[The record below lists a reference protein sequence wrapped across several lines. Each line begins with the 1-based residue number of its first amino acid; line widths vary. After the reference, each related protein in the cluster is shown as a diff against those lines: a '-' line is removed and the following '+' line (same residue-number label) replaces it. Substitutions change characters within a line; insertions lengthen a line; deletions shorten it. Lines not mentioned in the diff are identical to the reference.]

1 MKNLKVSPYPYRE
14 TINGE
19 VIDGTFLKS
28 PVFCKRNNTEKCK
41 QFYRKVLKKEGI
53 YQCPYGFATDF
64 FKIDKQ
70 TVIFT
75 GLNIEK
81 HSDRKKVQKNLS
93 KKDFSPKIT
102 IQHYNET
109 KKNFIEF
116 IKANSELAQTLTDY
130 SDAKNDI
137 EENKEILDNTFHELR
152 KLNMQLKRQ
161 SEKLNFEIDK
171 HNVSYQN
178 VKYLGL
184 NIFATSRLISTRLNT
199 YDFGL
204 NPELISNT
212 AKKPTKVFKK
222 IEKVAHCLKIQSDE
236 EKVRIHLDGNS
247 YNSIEANDVFELL
260 PFLLLENAIKYSPQ
274 NEQVSVKFYEN
285 DNDLTVRIKN
295 LGPRPES
302 NEIPKLTER
311 GVRSVNVNGEG
322 GFGLGLY
329 LANFIADLNGIGFD
343 ITIDKD
349 IKYISGK
356 KYSDFIVELKFKDM
370 IINEEE

>member
-1 MKNLKVSPYPYRE
+1 
-14 TINGE
+14 
-19 VIDGTFLKS
+19 
-28 PVFCKRNNTEKCK
+28 
-41 QFYRKVLKKEGI
+41 
-53 YQCPYGFATDF
+53 YGFATDY
-64 FKIDKQ
+64 FKINKQ

-81 HSDRKKVQKNLS
+81 FSDRKKAQKNLT
-93 KKDFSPKIT
+93 KKDFSPRIT
-102 IQHYNET
+102 IEHYSET
-109 KKNFIEF
+109 KQNFIEF

-171 HNVSYQN
+171 HNPSYQN
-178 VKYLGL
+178 IKYLGL

-222 IEKVAHCLKIQSDE
+222 VEKVTHCLKIQSDE
-236 EKVRIHLDGNS
+236 EKVRIQLEGNS
-247 YNSIEANDVFELL
+247 YNSIVANDVFELL

-274 NEQVSVKFYEN
+274 NEQVTVKFFEN
-285 DNDLTVRIKN
+285 DDNLTIRIRN
-295 LGPRPES
+295 LGPRPEPE
-302 NEIPKLTER
+302 EIPKLTER
-311 GVRSVNVNGEG
+311 GIRSKNVNGESG
-322 GFGLGLY
+322 YGLGLY
-329 LANFIADLNGIGFD
+329 LANFIADLNGIDFN
-343 ITIDKD
+343 ITVDKE
-349 IKYISGK
+349 IKYISGI
-356 KYSDFIVELKFKDM
+356 KYSDFIVDLKFKNM
-370 IINEEE
+370 IVNEHE